1 MIRLCA
7 ILAAL
12 LCAVIALPAPPPSPA
27 RKPATASKKP
37 AAKTGSKTTA
47 KSTAKKGT
55 TSSSARSKSRTAKQ
69 VRKPVNS
76 YARNM
81 PYIDRTSALKWVME
95 SMEPQQE
102 TFDNVR
108 GLVPFFEQLFQSSKS
123 KAPVHVL
130 HYGDSHT
137 ASDDWPNSMRLF
149 FQERFGNGGPG
160 FAMPGRPYRGYRRFD
175 MSSNSTDTWIT
186 EGILSRR
193 GDPMQGLGGVSI
205 TSMKPGE
212 TVTFSGTGEE
222 SELLFLQ
229 HPEGGAMEVWVDDAL
244 LGTVSTTGELRPATL
259 PLAETPGPHRY
270 MLKTLTPEPVRIFGT
285 VIQNRSGI
293 TWETMGINGAYAPM
307 LADWDEGILAAHL
320 AKRKPA
326 LIVLAYGTNEANGPR
341 WDSNEYYTGLKKV
354 VTRFRQAAPT
364 ASILMVGPPDCNIR
378 WPQNLNAVVDIQLRV
393 AMETGA
399 AYWHWRDRMGGVGSM
414 RYWVAAGLAQ
424 GDYVHLTSPGYEL
437 VGKTLAQELMLQYQ
451 RFVNARTEVDQ
462 E

>member
-1 MIRLCA
+1 MMRLTA
-7 ILAAL
+7 IVAGLLLLLAA
-12 LCAVIALPAPPPSPA
+12 AATPAPPAP
-27 RKPATASKKP
+27 P
-37 AAKTGSKTTA
+37 AATK
-47 KSTAKKGT
+47 KSTTTKSVAKKAPAKKT
-55 TSSSARSKSRTAKQ
+55 AATSKSRAKAPVRQ
-69 VRKPVNS
+69 VRRTTTAPPGP
-76 YARNM
+76 RL
-81 PYIDRTSALKWVME
+81 YINRDAAIKWVME
-95 SMEPQQE
+95 GMEPQQE

-108 GLVPFFEQLFQSSKS
+108 GLVPFFEQLYQSSKS

-137 ASDDWPNSMRLF
+137 ASDDWPNAMRQF

-160 FAMPGRPYRGYRRFD
+160 FALPGRPYRGYRRFD
-175 MSSNSTDTWIT
+175 MSSNSSDTWIT

-205 TSMKPGE
+205 TSMRPGE

-222 SELLFLQ
+222 AELLFLQ
-229 HPEGGAMEVWVDDAL
+229 HPEGGAMEVWVDDSL
-244 LGTVSTTGELRPATL
+244 MGTVSTTGDLRPATL
-259 PLAETPGPHRY
+259 PLAETPGTHRY
-270 MLKTLTPEPVRIFGT
+270 MLKTLTQEPVRLFGT
-285 VIQNRSGI
+285 VIQNKSGI

-326 LIVLAYGTNEANGPR
+326 LIILAYGTNEANGPR
-341 WDSNEYYTGLKKV
+341 WDGAEYYQSLKRV
-354 VTRFRQAAPT
+354 VTKFRQAAPT

-378 WPQNLNAVVDIQLRV
+378 WPKNLDAVIDIQLRV

-399 AYWHWRDRMGGVGSM
+399 AYWHWRDRMGGAGSM

-424 GDYVHLTSPGYEL
+424 GDFVHLTAPGYEL

-451 RFVNARTEVDQ
+451 RFVGARTEVDQ
-462 E
+462 